1 MENAITRIVAA
12 LCAAGAFGLLW
23 MFGVFVALLWQ
34 QGRMQGLNAAEL
46 QMIGVPLLVGVAAAW
61 GALHLFAIAD
71 RQQRPRLY
79 QAIRAVLVIVAIG
92 AVLGGSS
99 WTLARIG

>member
-23 MFGVFVALLWQ
+23 MFGVFVAAPWQ
-34 QGRMQGLNAAEL
+34 QGRIQGLNAAEL
-46 QMIGVPLLVGVAAAW
+46 QMICVPLLVGIAAAW
-61 GALHLFAIAD
+61 GALHIFAIAD
-71 RQQRPRLY
+71 RKERPRLY
-79 QAIRAVLVIVAIG
+79 QTIRALLVIATIA

-99 WTLARIG
+99 WTLARLG

>member
-12 LCAAGAFGLLW
+12 LCAAGAIGLLW
-23 MFGVFVALLWQ
+23 MFGVFVAAPMQ
-34 QGRMQGLNAAEL
+34 QGRMRGLNAAEL
-46 QMIGVPLLVGVAAAW
+46 QMIGVPLLVGVAATW
-61 GALHLFAIAD
+61 GALHIFAIAD
-71 RQQRPRLY
+71 RLERPRLY
-79 QAIRAVLVIVAIG
+79 RTIRALLVIVAIA